1 MSGKK
6 DPRHSAEGGAGPA
19 RILIYSNDAAFA
31 KSAASTFAAVP
42 HYQVLQHTLEEAL
55 FDLEGKSA
63 DLIVVDVGGG
73 AVLGDDRL
81 RALRAANRNTPLVV
95 ISEALPAERVR
106 EVVQL
111 KADDWLVRPLAN
123 NALLE
128 TAASQLGGSR
138 AMRCEIFGVIGA
150 IGNPGATTVAIALA
164 DALNQE
170 ARPSTS
176 ELCLIDLDF
185 ASGACG
191 AYLDVANEFDFDT
204 IFTAPER
211 IDLELLELIC
221 HRHSTGFDLLSVRR
235 PDFLLSSRQD
245 NFVLQLLDVASY
257 RYKRIVLDLPSY
269 PTTWT
274 AALIAELDRLVVV
287 TETTIPAIKSAKQR
301 FDEAAS
307 IRQTDKGISVLANR
321 EKRRF
326 LSRELTRSDVAE
338 GLGRDDVDFLPE
350 DRALITEALNRGVL
364 PAQARASAPFNKQ
377 IKQFVRKLRGE
388 EKT

>member
-1 MSGKK
+1 MAGKK
-6 DPRHSAEGGAGPA
+6 APKHFAEAGVGPA
-19 RILIYSNDAAFA
+19 RILIYSNDATFA
-31 KSAASTFAAVP
+31 KSAASTFSAVP
-42 HYQVLQHTLEEAL
+42 HYQILQHTLEEAL

-63 DLIVVDVGGG
+63 DLVFLDVGSG
-73 AVLGDDRL
+73 AVLGDERL
-81 RALRAANRNTPLVV
+81 RVMRAANRNTPLVV
-95 ISEALPAERVR
+95 ISDPLPAGRAR

-128 TAASQLGGSR
+128 TAAVQLGGSR

-150 IGNPGATTVAIALA
+150 LGNPGATTVAIALA
-164 DALNQE
+164 DALNQDS
-170 ARPSTS
+170 RSHTPD
-176 ELCLIDLDF
+176 LCLIDLDF

-235 PDFLLSSRQD
+235 PDFLLSSGQD

-269 PTTWT
+269 PTNW
-274 AALIAELDRLVVV
+274 AAPLVAELDRLIIV

-301 FDEAAS
+301 FDDATA
-307 IRQTDKGISVLANR
+307 IRQTDKGIVVLANR

-326 LSRELTRSDVAE
+326 LSRELTRSDIVE
-338 GLGRDDVDFLPE
+338 GLGKNEVSFLPE
-350 DRALITEALNRGVL
+350 DRALITEALNRGIL
-364 PAQARASAPFNKQ
+364 PVQARASAPFNKE
-377 IKQFVRKLRGE
+377 IRRLVRKLRGKE
-388 EKT
+388 

>member
-1 MSGKK
+1 
-6 DPRHSAEGGAGPA
+6 
-19 RILIYSNDAAFA
+19 
-31 KSAASTFAAVP
+31 
-42 HYQVLQHTLEEAL
+42 
-55 FDLEGKSA
+55 
-63 DLIVVDVGGG
+63 
-73 AVLGDDRL
+73 
-81 RALRAANRNTPLVV
+81 
-95 ISEALPAERVR
+95 
-106 EVVQL
+106 
-111 KADDWLVRPLAN
+111 
-123 NALLE
+123 
-128 TAASQLGGSR
+128 
-138 AMRCEIFGVIGA
+138 MRCEIFGVIGA

-170 ARPSTS
+170 TKTSTS

-221 HRHSTGFDLLSVRR
+221 HRHPTGFDLLSVRR

-269 PTTWT
+269 PTSWT
-274 AALIAELDRLVVV
+274 AALIAELDRLVIV
-287 TETTIPAIKSAKQR
+287 TETSIPAIKSAKQR

-307 IRQTDKGISVLANR
+307 IRQTDKGIAVLANR

-326 LSRELTRSDVAE
+326 LSRELTRSDVVE

-364 PAQARASAPFNKQ
+364 PVQARASAPFNKQ
-377 IKQFVRKLRGE
+377 VKRFVRKLRGE

>member
-1 MSGKK
+1 MAGGKVYQH
-6 DPRHSAEGGAGPA
+6 PAELGASPA
-19 RILIYSNDAAFA
+19 RVLIYSNDTAFA
-31 KSAASTFAAVP
+31 KTAILTLSAVP
-42 HYQVLQHTLEEAL
+42 HYQVRQQSLEEAL
-55 FDLEGKSA
+55 FELDGKGTDLFI
-63 DLIVVDVGGG
+63 LDVATG
-73 AVLGDDRL
+73 AVLGDERL
-81 RALRAANRNTPLVV
+81 RAMRVATRNTPLVV
-95 ISEALPAERVR
+95 ISDPLSAERAR

-128 TAASQLGGSR
+128 MAATLLGGSR
-138 AMRCEIFGVIGA
+138 AMRCEIFGVLGA
-150 IGNPGATTVAIALA
+150 IGSPGNTTVAIALA

-170 ARPSTS
+170 SRTRTP

-221 HRHSTGFDLLSVRR
+221 HRHSSGFDLLSVRR
-235 PDFLLSSRQD
+235 PDFLLSSSQD

-257 RYKRIVLDLPSY
+257 RYKRIVLDLPAY
-269 PTTWT
+269 PTSW
-274 AALIAELDRLVVV
+274 AAPLIAELDRLIIV

-301 FDEAAS
+301 FDEAVA
-307 IRQTDKGISVLANR
+307 IRQTDKGIVILANR

-326 LSRELTRSDVAE
+326 LSRELTRSDVIE
-338 GLGRDDVDFLPE
+338 GLGMNEVIFLPE

-364 PAQARASAPFNKQ
+364 PVHARAAAPFNKEIRRLVQ
-377 IKQFVRKLRGE
+377 KLRGKE
-388 EKT
+388 QT